1 MNKKSIFQIL
11 NYLLFLFKFTYFYL
25 YFKDSEDLSLF
36 LFLELLLL
44 ISYVI
49 SYNFYFENV
58 FVAVTKFNQNYDE
71 IINLKNNFKSIYG
84 FLLYTIT
91 LILYLALLNF
101 EIKRIVFKETL
112 FLLFINFIFV
122 RFLFIELQK
131 SKVDGLSIFNF
142 INLISFVILIT
153 NNSINFLLNFY
164 LVSILI
170 IGIYKQL
177 KVQSQKIIFSKINI
191 FKNDLRNLFLLKK
204 IVISLIFSNSHY
216 FFLFICYFILP
227 IDIKDLT
234 LIILIQ
240 ITFLDLPRALLKSKN
255 FLFFFKLKHLANDF
269 NAFKIYCKKF
279 LFKNFLYLLLYIIL
293 INIFFILIDL
303 NSFKFFNNY
312 NYLIYNICILI
323 VYFKGFL
330 ISIIYNRR
338 LGALKTIKLLLLQN
352 IIIVPLFVSVIY
364 YFNFQILIVS
374 YLIIIYL
381 FLDLLPYI
389 KILIGQRVFRN

>member
-11 NYLLFLFKFTYFYL
+11 NYLLFLSKFTYFYF
-25 YFKDSEDLSLF
+25 YFKGSEDLSLF

-58 FVAVTKFNQNYDE
+58 FIAVTKFNQNYDE
-71 IINLKNNFKSIYG
+71 IIKLKNNFKSIFG

-101 EIKRIVFKETL
+101 EIEQIVFYETL
-112 FLLFINFIFV
+112 FLLFINFFFV

-131 SKVDGLSIFNF
+131 SKVVGLSIFNLV
-142 INLISFVILIT
+142 NLISFVILIT
-153 NNSINFLLNFY
+153 NNNINFLLNFY
-164 LVSILI
+164 LISILI

-177 KVQSQKIIFSKINI
+177 LIRSQKILFSKINI
-191 FKNDLRNLFLLKK
+191 LKNDLRNLFFLKK
-204 IVISLIFSNSHY
+204 LGISLIFSNSHY
-216 FFLFICYFILP
+216 FFLLICYFVLP

-240 ITFLDLPRALLKSKN
+240 ITFLDLPRVLLKSKN
-255 FLFFFKLKHLANDF
+255 FLFFFKLKHLTNDLK
-269 NAFKIYCKKF
+269 NFKIYCKKF

-293 INIFFILIDL
+293 INIVFILIDW
-303 NSFKFFNNY
+303 NFFKFFNNY
-312 NYLIYNICILI
+312 NYLIYNICILM

-330 ISIIYNRR
+330 TSIIYTRDI
-338 LGALKTIKLLLLQN
+338 GALKITKLLLFQN
-352 IIIVPLFVSVIY
+352 IIIVPLFFSVSY

-374 YLIIIYL
+374 YLIIVYI
-381 FLDLLPYI
+381 FLDLFPYI
-389 KILIGQRVFRN
+389 KILIDQKVFRN